1 MKVFIIRTPEF
12 SSEKLN
18 EIVMVL
24 TSVPGDI
31 NFSRGEDFTHT
42 QIVRANRTFEDASQ
56 ISSLSFQ
63 EYIDIINEYRYANH
77 KDVKEDDFVIL
88 ISSIRNNKNW
98 FSAFN
103 KRNIFIHGVEWD
115 LISNVDA
122 KYGIAYQCV
131 ENIFQSLIDLDIV
144 NYSQEPNIHMKAIG
158 CINDFCQYKPE
169 ILIKLQSA
177 NICPSCIERSVK
189 KGVSDLV
196 MTHIVAIM
204 EEIRKE
210 FVISKKFSKE
220 ANLSKVKI
228 DPQGNVTI
236 GDKPIKLN
244 TLPKVMYICFLRNI
258 DGIPT
263 NEVCKNENQFE
274 KIYRLIKTNP
284 DEYAVRK
291 MCCST
296 IKYPYKTERI
306 KPTFETYRSKIK
318 MVLVQQLG
326 QTLSNFYH
334 VNLVENK
341 DNQNIFK
348 INLTRD
354 YLDINPKFLK

>member
-1 MKVFIIRTPEF
+1 MKVHIIRTPEF

-18 EIVMVL
+18 EIVAVL
-24 TSVPGDI
+24 ASVPGDI
-31 NFSRGEDFTHT
+31 NFSRSDDFTQT
-42 QIVRANRTFEDASQ
+42 QIIRANRQFEDVSQ
-56 ISSLSFQ
+56 IVSLSFQ
-63 EYIDIINEYRYANH
+63 EYNNIINEYRYAYH
-77 KDVKEDDFVIL
+77 EKVKGDDFVIL
-88 ISSIRNNKNW
+88 ISSIRNNRNW
-98 FSAFN
+98 FSAFD

-115 LISNVDA
+115 LISNVDS

-131 ENIFQSLIDLDIV
+131 ENIFQSLIDLDIE
-144 NYSQEPNIHMKAIG
+144 NYTHEPNIHMKAIG
-158 CINDFCQYKPE
+158 CINDFCHYKPE

-177 NICPSCIERSVK
+177 NICPSCIERSIK

-210 FVISKKFSKE
+210 FVISKKFTKE
-220 ANLSKVKI
+220 AKLNKVKI
-228 DPQGNVTI
+228 DPKGNVTV

-244 TLPKVMYICFLRNI
+244 TLPKVMYICFLKNI

-263 NEVCKNENQFE
+263 DEVCKNENQFE
-274 KIYRLIKTNP
+274 KIYRLLKTNP
-284 DEYAVRK
+284 DKYAVRK

-296 IKYPYKTERI
+296 IKYPNKTERI
-306 KPTFETYRSKIK
+306 KSTFETYRSKIK
-318 MVLVQQLG
+318 MVLIQQLG

-341 DNQNIFK
+341 ENQNIFK
-348 INLTRD
+348 VNLTRD
-354 YLDINPKFLK
+354 YLDIDPKFLK